1 MKRILTPLLI
11 LILIC
16 SVVPA
21 GSIGFGTGVENI
33 EFIEGCGCKGKV
45 QAEQKTQIEVKAKN
59 VTVQGTGKGQEQ
71 KTQIEVKAKNVTVQG
86 TEKVQKLQTKGK
98 SENATGQKKKIVK
111 QKTGKEQQVQNTTT
125 QKKNQVIELKQMI
138 QKKKQET
145 KTLGNKNQNAVRLAV
160 HSLLAME
167 NLTGGIGKNI
177 SQIAREFNNSI
188 QATIKV
194 EGRIQSRSSLI
205 KFFMGGDEEAA
216 EEMEQEVNQNRLR
229 IQELR
234 RLMEKGDC
242 EKEVKAMLQEQIQE
256 MEGEQNRLQKLAQR
270 EKKDKGLFGWFS
282 GLWK

>member
-1 MKRILTPLLI
+1 
-11 LILIC
+11 
-16 SVVPA
+16 
-21 GSIGFGTGVENI
+21 
-33 EFIEGCGCKGKV
+33 
-45 QAEQKTQIEVKAKN
+45 
-59 VTVQGTGKGQEQ
+59 
-71 KTQIEVKAKNVTVQG
+71 
-86 TEKVQKLQTKGK
+86 
-98 SENATGQKKKIVK
+98 
-111 QKTGKEQQVQNTTT
+111 
-125 QKKNQVIELKQMI
+125 
-138 QKKKQET
+138 
-145 KTLGNKNQNAVRLAV
+145 
-160 HSLLAME
+160 ME